1 MHPVLFHIGA
11 LVIPSY
17 GALASIGVLL
27 ALLLAQRTARTVK
40 LPPAPVWN
48 LCVLT
53 LFAALLGSR
62 LLLVAVNWRELLRH
76 PLWILGLATIHHPLL
91 AAAGVACGL
100 LAAFLYIRWQHLP
113 FASTLDALAAP
124 LVLGMAFEQ
133 LGALLAGAGYGTETS
148 VRWSVVYTNPLAAR
162 WSGAPLG
169 IPVHPVQAYAALI
182 YITLAVLLLVWL
194 PTRQQNGDVAG
205 VALLGVGVTTYV
217 TEFWRDPEG
226 RGRLLHGALDGPQVA
241 AIVLV
246 AVGAILLLERR
257 RQAVVHQTEVAH
269 G

>member
-17 GALASIGVLL
+17 GALAAVGVLL
-27 ALLLAQRTARTVK
+27 ALLLAQRTARNIK
-40 LPPAPVWN
+40 LPPAHIWN
-48 LCVLT
+48 LCVLS

-113 FASTLDALAAP
+113 FPSTLDALAGP

-133 LGALLAGAGYGTETS
+133 FGALLAGAGYGTQTALP
-148 VRWSVVYTNPLAAR
+148 WAVVYTNPLAAR

-169 IPVHPVQAYAALI
+169 VPVHPVQAYAALV
-182 YITLAVLLLVWL
+182 YLTLVVLLLIWL
-194 PTRQQNGDVAG
+194 PARHQAGDVAG
-205 VALLGVGVTTYV
+205 IALLGVGVTTYI
-217 TEFWRDPEG
+217 TEFWRDLEG

-241 AIVLV
+241 AIGLV
-246 AVGAILLLERR
+246 AAGALLLLERKR
-257 RQAVVHQTEVAH
+257 KAVVHQTEVAH